1 MIKFV
6 SYEIAVPLAHIFNLC
21 ISNGVFPDKLRI
33 ARIVLVYK
41 TGNHTLCDN
50 YRPIALV
57 KSFSK
62 ILEKIVQINLV
73 NHLELNKLL
82 YTHQYG
88 LKKNKFTEHNLL
100 HIINLILESLND
112 GHFTI
117 GVFLDLKKAFDF
129 IDHDILLAK
138 LNKYGIT
145 GPAHDWFSSYLSNRS
160 QIVDINN
167 SFSQPKSVDMSVTQD

>member
-1 MIKFV
+1 MKLPCPWPIFLIFV
-6 SYEIAVPLAHIFNLC
+6 PP
-21 ISNGVFPDKLRI
+21 GVFPDKFKI
-33 ARIVLVYK
+33 ARIVPVYK

-88 LKKNKFTEHNLL
+88 LKKK
-100 HIINLILESLND
+100 
-112 GHFTI
+112 
-117 GVFLDLKKAFDF
+117 
-129 IDHDILLAK
+129 
-138 LNKYGIT
+138 
-145 GPAHDWFSSYLSNRS
+145 
-160 QIVDINN
+160 
-167 SFSQPKSVDMSVTQD
+167 